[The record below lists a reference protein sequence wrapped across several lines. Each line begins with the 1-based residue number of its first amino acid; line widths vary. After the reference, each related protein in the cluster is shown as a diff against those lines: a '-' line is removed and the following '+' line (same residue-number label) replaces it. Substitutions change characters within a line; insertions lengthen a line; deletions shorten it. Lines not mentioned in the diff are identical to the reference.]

1 MPSQMLDVS
10 GNSMATVQTSNEIYK
25 TGKTNANAS
34 QNKKSCN
41 ATHKPTQIAAHF
53 ILPNT
58 QTALLK

>member
-1 MPSQMLDVS
+1 
-10 GNSMATVQTSNEIYK
+10 MATVQTSSESYK

-41 ATHKPTQIAAHF
+41 ATRKPTQIAAHF
-53 ILPNT
+53 ILPNA